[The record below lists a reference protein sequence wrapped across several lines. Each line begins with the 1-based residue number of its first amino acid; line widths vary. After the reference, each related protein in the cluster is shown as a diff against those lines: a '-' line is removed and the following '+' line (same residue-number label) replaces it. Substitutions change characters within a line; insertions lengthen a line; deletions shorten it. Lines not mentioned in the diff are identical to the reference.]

1 MPETFIGAEL
11 GIIAIVALIVA
22 VGWLIFRRF

>member
-1 MPETFIGAEL
+1 MPETIIGAEL